1 MTSTPTTTKPT
12 RMLVRRAILQALH
25 DEMESDP
32 DVIVMGEDVAVAG
45 GPFKCTEGLHEAFG
59 PRRVLDTP
67 ISEMGFLGAAV
78 GAAATGLKPVV
89 EIMFVEF
96 IGVALDQLT
105 TEATRLRYLSRGEV
119 SVPLV
124 VRSSAGAGLGFGCQH
139 SQMLDYWFRG
149 VGGLKVC
156 GVSSAQN
163 AYGLL
168 RVVIRDPDP
177 VVVLEPR
184 VLYGERQQVTTGE
197 EGIVALGE
205 ALLVATPGDDVTIV
219 TAATMVGVTEEA
231 AALLM
236 PGTSCEIIDLQ
247 TRLAPDRRA
256 VVESVRRTR
265 RLVVV
270 EEGPWTAGWSNDIA
284 AHISA
289 ELFGSLQAPVLRV
302 TCPDVPVPHSAELE
316 RRSLP
321 SPEDAAEQTSR
332 LIETSR
338 TPAPWWA
345 GEEKS

>member
-1 MTSTPTTTKPT
+1 MTTTPTTTKPT

-156 GVSSAQN
+156 VVSNAQN

-168 RVVIRDPDP
+168 RAAIRDPDP

-184 VLYGERQQVTTGE
+184 VLYGERQQLTTGE

-205 ALLVATPGDDVTIV
+205 ARVVTPGDDVTIV
-219 TAATMVGVTEEA
+219 TAGTMVGVTEEA
-231 AALLM
+231 ASLM

-247 TRLAPDRRA
+247 TLVPWDRRA
-256 VVESVRRTR
+256 VVESVRRTG

-270 EEGPWTAGWSNDIA
+270 EEGPWTGGWSNDIA

-316 RRSLP
+316 RRFLP
-321 SPEDAAEQTSR
+321 SPEYVAEQTSR